1 MRLYT
6 YQAQLTLPASLARVR
21 DVRPDIERIGGRV
34 EMIPADV
41 PRLITVRIFLPELYQ
56 PDQFLP
62 GLPFYP
68 M

>member
-1 MRLYT
+1 MRLQT

-21 DVRPDIERIGGRV
+21 AARPEIERAGGRV
-34 EMIPADV
+34 ELIPTEISG
-41 PRLITVRIFLPELYQ
+41 LTTVRVHLPDRYQ

-68 M
+68 V

>member
-1 MRLYT
+1 MRLYA

-21 DVRPDIERIGGRV
+21 AVRPDIERIGGRV
-34 EMIPADV
+34 EMLSTDV
-41 PRLITVRIFLPELYQ
+41 PGLITVRIFLPEPYQ

>member
-21 DVRPDIERIGGRV
+21 AAHPDIERIGGRL
-34 EMIPADV
+34 EMIPTGVAGLV
-41 PRLITVRIFLPELYQ
+41 TVRIQLPENYH

-68 M
+68 V

>member
-1 MRLYT
+1 MRLRA

-21 DVRPDIERIGGRV
+21 AALPDIERIGGRV
-34 EMIPADV
+34 EMIPTEITG
-41 PRLITVRIFLPELYQ
+41 LITVRIHLPEKYQ

>member
-1 MRLYT
+1 MRLNA

-21 DVRPDIERIGGRV
+21 AVRPDIERIGGRV
-34 EMIPADV
+34 EMIPTEV
-41 PRLITVRIFLPELYQ
+41 PGLITVRIFLPELYQ